1 MDQAPAIAPRVQ
13 QPSGNSPHAPGPP
26 GPPGPPTATA
36 PQPPN
41 PHAGTKKPNHPH
53 QNRCHP
59 SVEPATQNRC
69 HPSVEPV
76 KPAKPVP
83 SVSPTQRPEPVPPV
97 RWRSETS
104 KSVPPIIQVRAECK
118 LVAKPVPPVSANWW
132 HSGNPNWGHP
142 ADDSAKRSRGRI
154 GATRQS
160 TTSVDLSNL

>member
-26 GPPGPPTATA
+26 GPPTAPA

-104 KSVPPIIQVRAECK
+104 KSVPPIIQIRAECK